1 MSIPVPR
8 VTVDMVSQWC
18 PTTRDTGCVCSL
30 AASGREAV
38 IMTAPHVLV
47 GKRSV
52 AVRRLTPAAVQDM

>member
-18 PTTRDTGCVCSL
+18 PSTRDTGCVCLL

-38 IMTAPHVLV
+38 TVTAPHVLV

-52 AVRRLTPAAVQDM
+52 AVGRLTPAAVQDV